1 VALVRI
7 IQGRGATLT
16 KTLQS
21 DGVST
26 NPVPDV
32 TTIGITRD
40 DGTVLVAAGTA
51 TTDTGTG
58 TVTYVLTPAQTAT
71 LDILRVTWTATFG
84 GQSQGFI
91 DYVEIRGDVLF
102 TVADARTIKPLDSTT
117 SYPTANIVAA
127 RTLAETALEEAC
139 IVPFVPTYFKCTL
152 DGNGKTD
159 ILLPVTR
166 PLTITSAVID
176 GTAATVSDITLYDT
190 GNLFLGVGWSRD
202 WSSASPASQARRGN
216 IVITGTH
223 GYAAP
228 PPRVSRA
235 CLLLAKRFLV
245 DSPVSDRATSLTT
258 QDGTTQFLVTAGVR
272 QAVFDIPE
280 ANAIVDQYGMR
291 RAYAIA

>member
-1 VALVRI
+1 MAFTRI
-7 IQGRGATLT
+7 VQSRGATLT
-16 KTLQS
+16 HTFYS
-21 DGVST
+21 DGTAT
-26 NPVPDV
+26 NPSPDSA
-32 TTIGITRD
+32 TIGITHD
-40 DGTVLVAAGTA
+40 DGTVLVAAGTS

-58 TVTYVLTPAQTAT
+58 TVTYTLTPTQTAA
-71 LDILRVTWTATFG
+71 LDILKVTWTATFG
-84 GQSQGFI
+84 GQSQGFV

-102 TVADARTIKPLDSTT
+102 TVADARTIKPLDSVT
-117 SYPTANIVAA
+117 SYPTAMIVAA
-127 RTLAETALEEAC
+127 RILAETALEEAC
-139 IVPFVPTYFKCTL
+139 VVPFVPTYFKCTL

-159 ILLPVTR
+159 ILLPITR
-166 PLTITSAVID
+166 PLTITSATIN
-176 GTAATVSDITLYDT
+176 GTAITVSDIDLYDT
-190 GNLFLGVGWSRD
+190 GALYFGTGWTLGLRASR
-202 WSSASPASQARRGN
+202 QN

-272 QAVFDIPE
+272 QAMTDLPECNACVDI
-280 ANAIVDQYGMR
+280 YGVR

>member
-1 VALVRI
+1 MAFTRVV
-7 IQGRGATLT
+7 QGRGATLT
-16 KTLQS
+16 HTFYS
-21 DGVST
+21 DGTAT
-26 NPVPDV
+26 NPSPD
-32 TTIGITRD
+32 TATIGITRD

-58 TVTYVLTPAQTAT
+58 TVSYPLTPTHTAA
-71 LDILRVTWTATFG
+71 LDMLKVTWTASFG

-102 TVADARTIKPLDSTT
+102 TVADARTIKPLDSTANY
-117 SYPTANIVAA
+117 STAAIVAA

-139 IVPFVPTYFKCTL
+139 MVPFVPTYFTCTL

-159 ILLPVTR
+159 ILLPITR

-176 GTAATVSDITLYDT
+176 GVAATVSDIKLYDT

-202 WSSASPASQARRGN
+202 WSSASPASQAKRRN
-216 IVITGTH
+216 IVITGTY

-258 QDGTTQFLVTAGVR
+258 QDGTTQFLVTAGIR

-280 ANAIVDQYGMR
+280 ANAVVDQYGVR